1 MITVCIRTY
10 CRLFNLP
17 LKPRYIS
24 SLQSFLPFLSTIR
37 GNTASTTKPA
47 LCAQYTRKSY
57 SNISE
62 APFAST
68 SSAEDLY
75 DEESSAD
82 RIQRVESKGH
92 VSRSKYN
99 CSGCGSVLQSRNPKM
114 RGFIP
119 QEKLDEWL
127 SFSSDP
133 IKSLEDELKPVQTSA
148 VAVETEV
155 GGRGEVLE
163 DGEKMEER
171 NGNLI
176 EGDGDDDVEDFF
188 PESIDETDI
197 AKRDISA
204 FICKRC
210 FSLQHYNSALNITL
224 DNEDYLRH
232 LSSLKEKKALIILM
246 LDVTDFPSCVFPNL
260 QDLLSPDSSV
270 LIVANKVD
278 LFPRNLTHNFWVKFR
293 RHIISECKARGLG
306 EQKIIGVRFVSVKQ
320 GIKTTELSEEIVRKW
335 GIRGDIYLLGCTN
348 VGKSS
353 LFNKLLLNLCG
364 SKPGELN
371 VDSNLLTP
379 KATISQWPGTTLGL
393 LSFPL
398 ISFGKRRRL
407 LDQQRRREQDIALGI
422 KST

>member
-1 MITVCIRTY
+1 MGKY
-10 CRLFNLP
+10 
-17 LKPRYIS
+17 
-24 SLQSFLPFLSTIR
+24 
-37 GNTASTTKPA
+37 TAFTKPA
-47 LCAQYTRKSY
+47 LQARYTQKSY
-57 SNISE
+57 SE
-62 APFAST
+62 AAFVST
-68 SSAEDLY
+68 SSAEDLC
-75 DEESSAD
+75 DEESIAD

-92 VSRSKYN
+92 MQRSKCN
-99 CSGCGSVLQSRNPKM
+99 CSGCGAVLQSKNPNM

-133 IKSLEDELKPVQTSA
+133 IKALEGEIEPVQTSA
-148 VAVETEV
+148 VAVET
-155 GGRGEVLE
+155 GGGGEVLE
-163 DGEKMEER
+163 DGAGGDVEKMEDRDEHS
-171 NGNLI
+171 I
-176 EGDGDDDVEDFF
+176 EGDDTDSDVEDFF

-197 AKRDISA
+197 EKRDISA

-224 DNEDYLRH
+224 DNEDYLTH
-232 LSSLKEKKALIILM
+232 LSSLKDKKALIILM
-246 LDVTDFPSCVFPNL
+246 LDVTDFPCCVFPNL
-260 QDLLSPDSSV
+260 QDILSPDCSV
-270 LIVANKVD
+270 LIVANKID
-278 LFPRNLTHNFWVKFR
+278 LFPRNLTQNFWAKFR
-293 RHIISECKARGLG
+293 KHIISECKAKGLG
-306 EQKIIGVRFVSVKQ
+306 DQKIIGVRFISVKQ

-335 GIRGDIYLLGCTN
+335 GVRGDIYLLGCTN

-422 KST
+422 KSTYVICSGTW